1 MERIKDA
8 FGIVVAFV
16 VPGLMF
22 MYAHSYFDTRVNVAT
37 LAKLS
42 SIASVT
48 VLIAAIGVGMIVY
61 AFWAV
66 VFRVLSFIVRF
77 KTLTFE
83 DEAEMDDDF
92 RAKHSDRAFEE
103 NFRLY
108 QFYGGAF
115 VCLAYLAVGEYTQ
128 SGVTVPLAATILGAT
143 VCLPASFFC
152 YHEYATRIRSLVA
165 KSGTNVE
172 VLSNGENSAEQF
184 QQIESTSER
193 QSERVP
199 KGNTKPSGKI
209 SEKLE

>member
-1 MERIKDA
+1 MDKIKDA
-8 FGIVVAFV
+8 FGITVAFV

-22 MYAHSYFDTRVNVAT
+22 MYAHSYFDTRVNVAA

-48 VLIAAIGVGMIVY
+48 VLIAAIGIGMIVY

-77 KTLTFE
+77 KALTFE
-83 DEAEMDDDF
+83 DEAEMDDDAK
-92 RAKHSDRAFEE
+92 AKHSDRAFEE

-115 VCLAYLAVGEYTQ
+115 VCLSYLAVGEYTQ
-128 SGVTVPLAATILGAT
+128 SGVTVPLGATILGAA

-165 KSGTNVE
+165 KSGTNVG
-172 VLSNGENSAEQF
+172 VVSNGKNSTEQF
-184 QQIESTSER
+184 QQVESSSERTSEHI
-193 QSERVP
+193 SE
-199 KGNTKPSGKI
+199 GSTKPSGEI